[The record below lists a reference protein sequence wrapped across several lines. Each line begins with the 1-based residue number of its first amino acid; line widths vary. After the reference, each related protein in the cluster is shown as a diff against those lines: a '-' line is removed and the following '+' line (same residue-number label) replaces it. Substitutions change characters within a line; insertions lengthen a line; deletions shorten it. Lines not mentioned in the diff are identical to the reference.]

1 MKLIIGID
9 PGKSGGLAYMLID
22 GKHFLDIYACKMPDD
37 PCDIP
42 EIIHEWSY
50 DAQHTAGVQAVKRTV
65 YMENP
70 NGIPF
75 RPKAQDDGK
84 TRQGLASTAKFNRN
98 IGFIHGVLV
107 GMGVNHTL
115 ISPMKLMNALNCR
128 TGGDKRVTRNLAIK
142 MFPELKVTHATADA
156 LLICH
161 YGSLQ

>member
-1 MKLIIGID
+1 MNLIIGID
-9 PGKSGGLAYMLID
+9 PGKSGGLAYKLMD
-22 GKHFLDIYACKMPDD
+22 GKKCLDIYACKMPDD

-42 EIIHEWSY
+42 QIIDNWTRE
-50 DAQHTAGVQAVKRTV
+50 AGAFNHVIPKTVV

-107 GMGVNHTL
+107 GMGVHHIL
-115 ISPMKLMNALNCR
+115 ISPMKWMNYLQCR

-142 MFPELKVTHATADA
+142 MFPDLKVTHATADA